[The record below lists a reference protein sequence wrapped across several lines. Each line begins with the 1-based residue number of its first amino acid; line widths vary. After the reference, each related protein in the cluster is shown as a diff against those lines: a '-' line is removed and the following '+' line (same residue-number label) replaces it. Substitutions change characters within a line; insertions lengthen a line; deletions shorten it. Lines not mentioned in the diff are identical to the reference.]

1 MSKENHLKIALS
13 QLNSHVGALKKNA
26 DKIIAAAEQA
36 RQQGASILITPEL
49 SITGYPPEDL
59 LLRPGFITQTEQMLE
74 KLVEYSKTGIDL
86 IVGYPKA
93 SEGKLYNTAGVII
106 NGELVSEYNKQE
118 LPNYSV
124 FDEKRYFTAGSDA
137 CVVDYKG
144 HQLGI
149 SICED
154 IWHNQAVEQSV
165 AAGAS
170 LIVNMNASPFHTQ
183 KIPERLTIV
192 RDKAAKVNRTVVY
205 VNQVGG
211 QDELVF
217 DGASFVI
224 DANGK
229 VLQQSPCFEEDL
241 AIIDCFVN
249 DQGDSNKS
257 ISVVEQGVVQA
268 LPDAVFDGEAF
279 DGRYNEIINDGHS
292 RPEENEAMIYNAL
305 VCGLRDYVNKNG
317 FNGVVLGLSGGIDSA
332 LTLAI
337 AVDAL
342 GPERVVAIMMP
353 FKYTSDLSKTA
364 AQEQAERLG
373 VQYES
378 VSIEPMYNAFVEQLT
393 PIFAGT
399 QPDTTEENIQAR
411 CRGLLLMA
419 YSNKK
424 GNMVLTTGNKSEMAV
439 GYATLYGDMVG
450 GYSAIKDVYKTLV
463 YDLSRY
469 RNRLAASEGEAECV
483 PSSVINRPPSAE
495 LAPDQKDSDSL
506 PPYDVLDGILTLYI
520 EEELPPAEIVAR
532 GYEKEDVNRVAWLV
546 KRNEYKRRQAA
557 PGVRILKKAFG
568 RDRRYPITSGFDN
581 KA

>member
-1 MSKENHLKIALS
+1 MSEENNLKIALA
-13 QLNSHVGALKKNA
+13 QLNTYVGAIEKNT
-26 DKIIAAAEQA
+26 KLIIDAGMEAQKLGAE
-36 RQQGASILITPEL
+36 LLVTPEL
-49 SITGYPPEDL
+49 SLTGYPPEDL
-59 LLRPGFITQTEQMLE
+59 LLRPGFIARSQEML
-74 KLVEYSKTGIDL
+74 KQLIEYSKEGVDL

-93 SEGKLYNTAGVII
+93 CGDNLCNMAGII
-106 NGELVSEYNKQE
+106 VNGELIAEYAKQE

-124 FDEKRYFTAGSDA
+124 FDEKRYFVPGDQA
-137 CVVDYKG
+137 CVIDYRG
-144 HQLGI
+144 HRLGI

-154 IWHNQAVEQSV
+154 IWHDNAVEQSV
-165 AAGAS
+165 KAGAS
-170 LIVNMNASPFHTQ
+170 LVINLNASPFHTQ
-183 KIPERLTIV
+183 KIPERLEVV
-192 RDKAAKVNRTVVY
+192 RNKAKKTQRTVVY

-224 DANGK
+224 DPNGK
-229 VLQQSPCFEEDL
+229 ILQQSPCFEEDL
-241 AIIDCFVN
+241 AMIECSLNKKGV
-249 DQGDSNKS
+249 SNVALTD
-257 ISVVEQGVVQA
+257 IHP
-268 LPDAVFDGEAF
+268 LPDSALEGKEFDGKYNDIPK
-279 DGRYNEIINDGHS
+279 DGGL
-292 RPEENEAMIYNAL
+292 RPEENEAMVYNAL

-317 FNGVVLGLSGGIDSA
+317 FKAVVLGLSGGIDSA

-393 PIFAGT
+393 PLFT
-399 QPDTTEENIQAR
+399 DTEPDTTEENIQAR

-424 GNMVLTTGNKSEMAV
+424 GHMVLTTGNKSEMAV

-463 YDLSRY
+463 YDLARF
-469 RNRLAASEGEAECV
+469 RNRLAMVQNEMEMV

-506 PPYDVLDGILTLYI
+506 PPYDVLDGILKLYI
-520 EEELPPAEIVAR
+520 EDELSPPEIVKA
-532 GYEKEDVNRVAWLV
+532 GYSKEDVNRIAWLV

-568 RDRRYPITSGFDN
+568 RDRRYPITSGYDF

>member
-1 MSKENHLKIALS
+1 MSKENSLKIALA
-13 QLNSHVGALKKNA
+13 QLNLYVGAIEKNVDA
-26 DKIIAAAEQA
+26 ILAAAKSAKEL
-36 RQQGASILITPEL
+36 GADILVAPEL
-49 SITGYPPEDL
+49 SLTGYPPEDL
-59 LLRPGFITQTEQMLE
+59 LLRDGFILRTQTELSRLIE
-74 KLVEYSKTGIDL
+74 STREGIDL

-93 SEGKLYNTAGVII
+93 ANGKLYNVAGVIVD
-106 NGELVSEYNKQE
+106 GALVAEYEKQE

-124 FDEKRYFTAGSDA
+124 FDEKRYFTAGDKA

-154 IWHNQAVEQSV
+154 IWHNTAVEQSV
-165 AAGAS
+165 EAGAG
-170 LIVNMNASPFHTQ
+170 LIINLNASPFHTQ
-183 KIPERLTIV
+183 KIPERLDIV
-192 RDKAAKVNRTVVY
+192 RDKAAKVKRSVIY

-224 DANGK
+224 DPKGR
-229 VLQQSPCFEEDL
+229 VLQQSPCFVEDV
-241 AIIDCFVN
+241 AVIDCFIDSEGHSEVQATTVN
-249 DQGDSNKS
+249 
-257 ISVVEQGVVQA
+257 A
-268 LPDAVFDGEAF
+268 LPDSAFDGKEF
-279 DGRYNEIINDGHS
+279 DGRYNEIPGDGQF

-317 FNGVVLGLSGGIDSA
+317 FKGVVLGLSGGIDSA

-337 AVDAL
+337 AADAL
-342 GPERVVAIMMP
+342 GGDRVVAIMMP
-353 FKYTSDLSKTA
+353 FKYTSDLSKNA

-378 VSIEPMYNAFVEQLT
+378 VSIEPMYKAFVGQLA
-393 PIFAGT
+393 PIFDGMGV
-399 QPDTTEENIQAR
+399 DTTEENIQAR

-419 YSNKK
+419 YSNKM
-424 GNMVLTTGNKSEMAV
+424 GHMVLTTGNKSEMAV

-463 YDLSRY
+463 YDLSRF
-469 RNRLAASEGEAECV
+469 RNRLAKKQGQSEV
-483 PSSVINRPPSAE
+483 IPSTVINRPPSAE

-506 PPYDVLDGILTLYI
+506 PPYDVLDGILKLYI
-520 EEELPPAEIVAR
+520 EEELSPSEIVKA
-532 GYEKEDVNRVAWLV
+532 GYNKEDVNRIAWMV